1 MKWGKLAYIIFDDFE
16 FLIKKIDGCRNN
28 PEKSSTINIGKSTPF
43 RYSKPA
49 IWAFDNI
56 ENKHALYCGKDY
68 IKVFFCFFKR
78 KCYVAFA
85 QMQLTLK
92 RENVTINKISPKIAS
107 ICNSMLNFQKNF
119 QKRLPIIKFIKK
131 LETLSI
137 LLVTT
142 EVQHIVYVI

>member
-1 MKWGKLAYIIFDDFE
+1 
-16 FLIKKIDGCRNN
+16 
-28 PEKSSTINIGKSTPF
+28 
-43 RYSKPA
+43 
-49 IWAFDNI
+49 
-56 ENKHALYCGKDY
+56 
-68 IKVFFCFFKR
+68 
-78 KCYVAFA
+78 
-85 QMQLTLK
+85 MQLTLK

-107 ICNSMLNFQKNF
+107 ICNSMLNLKKKF